1 MPRLSRGADVTRK
14 PGTQIAA
21 VLATSLSIVLVAGC
35 GGDANKSADEL
46 VRDTVVS
53 WYSAVARG
61 DGAKACALM
70 TEAGRRRDLSAGGGI
85 VVEPGG
91 EVREAPAS
99 CEAQVKAAGRQLARA
114 GLAAQVS
121 AVVIR
126 GVRVLD
132 DRATVTT
139 DFAQRH
145 QSLMLRRVAGRW
157 LVDGAPS

>member
-1 MPRLSRGADVTRK
+1 MRWQRSSIV
-14 PGTQIAA
+14 A
-21 VLATSLSIVLVAGC
+21 VLAASSSIVLAVGC

-46 VRDTVVS
+46 VRDSVVS

-70 TEAGRRRDLSAGGGI
+70 TEAGRRRDLAGGDS
-85 VVEPGG
+85 VVESSGQ
-91 EVREAPAS
+91 VHAAPTS
-99 CEAQVKAAGRQLARA
+99 CEAQVKAAGRKLALA
-114 GLAAQVS
+114 GLAAQVG
-121 AVVIR
+121 AVMVR

-139 DFAQRH
+139 EFAQRR
-145 QSLMLRRVAGRW
+145 QTLVLRRVAGRW

>member
-1 MPRLSRGADVTRK
+1 MPRLSRGADVTRRPK
-14 PGTQIAA
+14 TQIAA
-21 VLATSLSIVLVAGC
+21 VLTTSVSIVLVAGC
-35 GGDANKSADEL
+35 GGDANKSADDL

-70 TEAGRRRDLSAGGGI
+70 TEAGRRRDLAGGGI

-91 EVREAPAS
+91 QVRAAPAS
-99 CEAQVKAAGRQLARA
+99 CEAQVKAAGRQLART

-121 AVVIR
+121 AVVVR
-126 GVRVLD
+126 GVRVLN

-139 DFAQRH
+139 EFAQRH